1 LKDINFVGELN
12 RRQLL
17 TDSIVLSVFE
27 MLLGFNQTEEHMQNV
42 NDYTIEGAVVLMS
55 RIGHI
60 LDGKL
65 SKINKTADSKET
77 EKRTAEKIAST
88 FSRFEELTKD
98 TCVAPET
105 STRIKMLIKNLLE
118 IREQGWEKVKKA
130 HESGPMKVE
139 DLRKETQ
146 RKLLEAEQQRLAAER
161 EEMGYLE
168 NTGSGGRGGRHGGGK
183 QQYNTQQTYAPKG

>member
-65 SKINKTADSKET
+65 TKINKAADSKET
-77 EKRTAEKIAST
+77 EKRIAEKIAST
-88 FSRFEELTKD
+88 FLRFEELTKD

-118 IREQGWEKVKKA
+118 VREQGWEKVKKA

-146 RKLLEAEQQRLAAER
+146 RKL
-161 EEMGYLE
+161 
-168 NTGSGGRGGRHGGGK
+168 
-183 QQYNTQQTYAPKG
+183 

>member
-17 TDSIVLSVFE
+17 SESIVLSVFE

-42 NDYTIEGAVVLMS
+42 NDYTIEGAVVLMN
-55 RIGHI
+55 RIGPN
-60 LDGKL
+60 LDAKL
-65 SKINKTADSKET
+65 SKINKATDSKET
-77 EKRTAEKIAST
+77 EKRIADKIAST

-118 IREQGWEKVKKA
+118 VRE
-130 HESGPMKVE
+130 
-139 DLRKETQ
+139 
-146 RKLLEAEQQRLAAER
+146 
-161 EEMGYLE
+161 
-168 NTGSGGRGGRHGGGK
+168 
-183 QQYNTQQTYAPKG
+183 